1 MNQKNNFDEK
11 KTISGNPNALGPLK
25 LNEVISSNPTNL
37 AAQSFEKSKRNFY
50 FNIELHFKI
59 INSSCA

>member
-1 MNQKNNFDEK
+1 MK